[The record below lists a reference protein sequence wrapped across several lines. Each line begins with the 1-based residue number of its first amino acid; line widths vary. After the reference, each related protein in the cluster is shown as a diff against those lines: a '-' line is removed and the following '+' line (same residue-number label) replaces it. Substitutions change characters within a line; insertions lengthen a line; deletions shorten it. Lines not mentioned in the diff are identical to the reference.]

1 MIGKGTNRKSMNYVE
16 NVAAFLE
23 FCLNNGAGE
32 NLFNYCDQPAYDM
45 NTLVF
50 DVYKSLGKTKKHI
63 FHWPYW
69 LGYFGGLCFDLLAK
83 ITHRKFPINSIRF
96 KKFCQ
101 NTYFT
106 SSSVPET
113 GFIAPVSLEKKLIR
127 KLLTKNTK
135 LHTKKIAKLLDTE
148 RICHII

>member
-1 MIGKGTNRKSMNYVE
+1 MNYVE

-50 DVYKSLGKTKKHI
+50 DVYKSLGKTKNHI

-83 ITHRKFPINSIRF
+83 
-96 KKFCQ
+96 
-101 NTYFT
+101 
-106 SSSVPET
+106 
-113 GFIAPVSLEKKLIR
+113 
-127 KLLTKNTK
+127 LLTENS
-135 LHTKKIAKLLDTE
+135 LSIQSV
-148 RICHII
+148 

>member
-1 MIGKGTNRKSMNYVE
+1 MNYVE

-63 FHWPYW
+63 FYST
-69 LGYFGGLCFDLLAK
+69 FVF
-83 ITHRKFPINSIRF
+83 KFECSI
-96 KKFCQ
+96 KDW
-101 NTYFT
+101 Y
-106 SSSVPET
+106 
-113 GFIAPVSLEKKLIR
+113 
-127 KLLTKNTK
+127 
-135 LHTKKIAKLLDTE
+135 
-148 RICHII
+148 